1 MLFKGKE
8 AADKIVSGLLE
19 ENLEGLT
26 LAVFHPLN
34 DGAAESYLKTKEKWL
49 KKINAKIEVVPVDEK
64 MTHDTFFSRL
74 DQLNK
79 DDSITGIMVELPLP
93 IKIPE
98 KELLTGINPLK
109 DVDAITYFNQGK
121 IFTSKNED
129 LIPCTSA
136 ASIKLLEHYRI
147 DFAGKNVLVIGR
159 SYIVG
164 LPLFK
169 LFLNRNATPTVAH
182 RGTSNLKYLIH
193 NADII
198 AVCAGTRGIVKSS
211 EVKDGA
217 SVVDV
222 GIHVTEEG
230 KVVGDMIIDLEN
242 EENRINY
249 SPVPGG
255 VGTVT
260 NAMMLNNLV
269 QCRKLQ
275 KKQA

>member
-1 MLFKGKE
+1 MLLKGKD
-8 AADKIVSGLLE
+8 AADVIVADLAE
-19 ENLEGLT
+19 ENLSGLT

-34 DGAAESYLKTKEKWL
+34 DGAAESYLRTKEKWL
-49 KKINAKIEVVPVDEK
+49 KKIDAKIEVVPVDGN
-64 MTHDTFFSRL
+64 MTSDEFFRKL
-74 DQLNK
+74 ELLNNAS
-79 DDSITGIMVELPLP
+79 SITGIMVELPLP

-98 KELLTGINPLK
+98 TELLTRINPLK

-129 LIPCTSA
+129 LIPCTAA
-136 ASIKLLEHYRI
+136 ASIKLLEHYRT

-182 RGTSNLKYLIH
+182 RGTSDLKNLIH
-193 NADII
+193 NADIVAI
-198 AVCAGTRGIVKSS
+198 CTGTRGIVKSS
-211 EVKDGA
+211 EIKDGA

-222 GIHVTEEG
+222 GIHVTEDG
-230 KVVGDMIIDLEN
+230 KVVGDMILDQEN

-260 NAMMLNNLV
+260 NAMMLHNLV

-275 KKQA
+275 LQK

>member
-1 MLFKGKE
+1 MLLKGKN
-8 AADKIVSGLLE
+8 AADGIVSKLLE
-19 ENLEGLT
+19 DDLTALT

-49 KKINAKIEVVPVDEK
+49 KKINAKIEVVPVDDK
-64 MTHDTFFSRL
+64 MTHDAFFSKL
-74 DQLNK
+74 ELLNN
-79 DDSITGIMVELPLP
+79 DSSITGIMVELPLP

-98 KELLTGINPLK
+98 KELLTAINPLK
-109 DVDAITYFNQGK
+109 DVDGITYFNQGR
-121 IFTSKNED
+121 IFTSKEES

-182 RGTSNLKYLIH
+182 RGTSNLKDLIH

-211 EVKDGA
+211 DVKDGA
-217 SVVDV
+217 IVTDV

-230 KVVGDMIIDLEN
+230 KVVGDMIIDNEN
-242 EENRINY
+242 EENRISY

-260 NAMMLNNLV
+260 NAMLLSNLV

-275 KKQA
+275 LKK

>member
-1 MLFKGKE
+1 MLFKGKD
-8 AADKIVSGLLE
+8 AADGIVSKLAE
-19 ENLEGLT
+19 EDLAGLT

-49 KKINAKIEVVPVDEK
+49 KKINANIEVVPVDGN
-64 MTHDTFFSRL
+64 MTQDEFFRRL
-74 DQLNK
+74 EQLNN
-79 DDSITGIMVELPLP
+79 DPSITGIMVELPLP

-98 KELLTGINPLK
+98 KELLTKINPLK

-129 LIPCTSA
+129 LIPCTAA

-147 DFAGKNVLVIGR
+147 DLAGKNVLVIGR

-182 RGTSNLKYLIH
+182 RGTSDLKNLIH
-193 NADII
+193 NADVVAI
-198 AVCAGTRGIVKSS
+198 CAGTRGIVRSS

-217 SVVDV
+217 NVVDV
-222 GIHVTEEG
+222 GIHVTDEG
-230 KVVGDMIIDLEN
+230 KVVGDMIIDQEN
-242 EENRINY
+242 EETRINY

-260 NAMMLNNLV
+260 NAMMLHNLV

-275 KKQA
+275 LEK

>member
-1 MLFKGKE
+1 MLLKGKD
-8 AADKIVSGLLE
+8 AADGIVSKLVE
-19 ENLEGLT
+19 EDLSNLT
-26 LAVFHPLN
+26 LAVFHPMN
-34 DGAAESYLKTKEKWL
+34 DAAAESYLKTKEKWL
-49 KKINAKIEVVPVDEK
+49 KKIDANIEVVPVDEK
-64 MTHDTFFSRL
+64 MTQDEFFRKL
-74 DQLNK
+74 ELLNN
-79 DDSITGIMVELPLP
+79 DSSITGIMVELPLP

-98 KELLTGINPLK
+98 KELLTRINPLK

-129 LIPCTSA
+129 LIPCTAA

-147 DFAGKNVLVIGR
+147 DLAGKNVLVIGR

-182 RGTSNLKYLIH
+182 RGTSDLKNLIH
-193 NADII
+193 NADVVAI
-198 AVCAGTRGIVKSS
+198 CAGTRGIVRSS

-217 SVVDV
+217 NVVDV
-222 GIHVTEEG
+222 GIHVTDEG
-230 KVVGDMIIDLEN
+230 KVVGDMIIDQEN
-242 EENRINY
+242 EETRINY

-260 NAMMLNNLV
+260 NAMMLHNLV

-275 KKQA
+275 LEK

>member
-1 MLFKGKE
+1 MLFKGKD
-8 AADKIVSGLLE
+8 AADGIVSKLLE
-19 ENLEGLT
+19 EDLSGLT
-26 LAVFHPLN
+26 LAVFHPLG

-49 KKINAKIEVVPVDEK
+49 KKINAGIEVVPVDEK
-64 MTHDTFFSRL
+64 MTPDAFFSRL
-74 DQLNK
+74 EQLNK
-79 DDSITGIMVELPLP
+79 DSSITGIMVELPLP
-93 IKIPE
+93 LKISE
-98 KELLTGINPLK
+98 TELLTGINPLK

-147 DFAGKNVLVIGR
+147 NFAGKNVLVIGR

-169 LFLNRNATPTVAH
+169 LFLNRNATPAVAH
-182 RGTSNLKYLIH
+182 RGTSNLKDLIH
-193 NADII
+193 NADIV

-211 EVKDGA
+211 EIKDGA
-217 SVVDV
+217 SIVDV
-222 GIHVTEEG
+222 GIHVTEDG
-230 KVVGDMIIDLEN
+230 KVVGDMIIDQEN
-242 EENRINY
+242 EESRINY

-260 NAMMLNNLV
+260 NAMMLYNLV

-275 KKQA
+275 KK

>member
-1 MLFKGKE
+1 MLLKGKD
-8 AADKIVSGLLE
+8 AAEKIVSGLLNE
-19 ENLEGLT
+19 DLSNLT

-64 MTHDTFFSRL
+64 MTRDDFFRRL
-74 DQLNK
+74 DMLNK
-79 DDSITGIMVELPLP
+79 DASITGIMVELPLP
-93 IKIPE
+93 IKISE

-109 DVDAITYFNQGK
+109 DVDAITCFNQGK

-129 LIPCTSA
+129 LIPCTAA

-169 LFLNRNATPTVAH
+169 LFLNRNATPAVAH
-182 RGTSNLKYLIH
+182 RGTSNLKDLIH
-193 NADII
+193 DADII

-217 SVVDV
+217 VVADV
-222 GIHVTEEG
+222 GIHVTEDG
-230 KVVGDMIIDLEN
+230 KVAGDMIIDREN
-242 EENRINY
+242 EENRISY

-260 NAMMLNNLV
+260 NAMMLHNLV
-269 QCRKLQ
+269 KCKKLQ
-275 KKQA
+275 QN

>member
-8 AADKIVSGLLE
+8 TADKIVSGLLE
-19 ENLEGLT
+19 EDISNLT

-64 MTHDTFFSRL
+64 MTHDDFFRRL

-79 DDSITGIMVELPLP
+79 DASITGIMVELPLP
-93 IKIPE
+93 VKIPE

-169 LFLNRNATPTVAH
+169 LFLNRNATPAVAH
-182 RGTSNLKYLIH
+182 RGTSNLKNLIR
-193 NADII
+193 NADIV

-211 EVKDGA
+211 EIKDGA

-230 KVVGDMIIDLEN
+230 KVTGDMIIDSEN
-242 EENRINY
+242 EESRINY

-260 NAMMLNNLV
+260 NAMMLHNLV
-269 QCRKLQ
+269 QC
-275 KKQA
+275 KKNQ

>member
-1 MLFKGKE
+1 MLLKGKE
-8 AADKIVSGLLE
+8 AADGIVSELLNE
-19 ENLEGLT
+19 DLSNLT

-64 MTHDTFFSRL
+64 MTQDEFFRKL
-74 DQLNK
+74 EILNK
-79 DDSITGIMVELPLP
+79 DTSITGIMVELPLP

-98 KELLTGINPLK
+98 KELLTRINPLK
-109 DVDAITYFNQGK
+109 DVDGITYFNQGR
-121 IFTSKNED
+121 IFTSRNEE
-129 LIPCTSA
+129 LIPCTAA

-147 DFAGKNVLVIGR
+147 EFAGKNVVVIGR

-169 LFLNRNATPTVAH
+169 LFLNRNSTPAVAH
-182 RGTSNLKYLIH
+182 RGTSNLKNLIQ
-193 NADII
+193 NADIVAI
-198 AVCAGTRGIVKSS
+198 CAGTRGIVKSS
-211 EVKDGA
+211 EIKDCA

-222 GIHVTEEG
+222 GIHVTEDG
-230 KVVGDMIIDLEN
+230 KVVGDMIIDQEN

-260 NAMMLNNLV
+260 NAMMLKNLV
-269 QCRKLQ
+269 QCRKMQ
-275 KKQA
+275 

>member
-1 MLFKGKE
+1 MLLKGKD
-8 AADKIVSGLLE
+8 AADVLVSEILSE
-19 ENLEGLT
+19 DISNLT

-64 MTHDTFFSRL
+64 MTHDEFFRRL

-79 DDSITGIMVELPLP
+79 DASITGIMVELPLP
-93 IKIPE
+93 IKISE
-98 KELLTGINPLK
+98 KELLTSINPFK

-182 RGTSNLKYLIH
+182 RGTSNLKNLIR
-193 NADII
+193 NADIV

-211 EVKDGA
+211 EIKDGA

-222 GIHVTEEG
+222 GIHVTEDG
-230 KVVGDMIIDLEN
+230 KVVGDMIIDQEN

-260 NAMMLNNLV
+260 NAMMLHNLV
-269 QCRKLQ
+269 QCRKNQ
-275 KKQA
+275 

>member
-1 MLFKGKE
+1 MLLKGKG
-8 AADKIVSGLLE
+8 AADRIVSELLNE
-19 ENLEGLT
+19 DLSNLT

-64 MTHDTFFSRL
+64 MTHDGFFRKL
-74 DQLNK
+74 DILNK
-79 DDSITGIMVELPLP
+79 DASITGIMVELPLP
-93 IKIPE
+93 IKIQE

-109 DVDAITYFNQGK
+109 DVDGITFYNQGK

-147 DFAGKNVLVIGR
+147 DFAGKNTLIIGR

-182 RGTSNLKYLIH
+182 RGTSNLKDLIH
-193 NADII
+193 NADIV

-211 EVKDGA
+211 EIKDGA

-230 KVVGDMIIDLEN
+230 KVVGDMIIDREN

-260 NAMMLNNLV
+260 NAMMLHNLV
-269 QCRKLQ
+269 KCRKLQ
-275 KKQA
+275 QN

>member
-1 MLFKGKE
+1 MLLKGKD
-8 AADKIVSGLLE
+8 AAEKIVSGLLNE
-19 ENLEGLT
+19 DLSNLT

-64 MTHDTFFSRL
+64 MTRDDFFRRL
-74 DQLNK
+74 DMLNK
-79 DDSITGIMVELPLP
+79 DASITGIMVELPLP
-93 IKIPE
+93 IKISE

-109 DVDAITYFNQGK
+109 DVDAITCFNQGK

-129 LIPCTSA
+129 LIPCTAA

-169 LFLNRNATPTVAH
+169 LFLNRNATPAVAH
-182 RGTSNLKYLIH
+182 RGTSNLKDLIH

-217 SVVDV
+217 VVADV
-222 GIHVTEEG
+222 GIHVTEDG
-230 KVVGDMIIDLEN
+230 KVAGDMIIDREN
-242 EENRINY
+242 EENRISY

-260 NAMMLNNLV
+260 NAMMLHNLV
-269 QCRKLQ
+269 KCKKLQ
-275 KKQA
+275 QN

>member
-8 AADKIVSGLLE
+8 AADGIVSELLNE
-19 ENLEGLT
+19 DLSNLT

-64 MTHDTFFSRL
+64 MTQDEFFRNL
-74 DQLNK
+74 EILNK
-79 DDSITGIMVELPLP
+79 DTSITGIMVELPLP
-93 IKIPE
+93 VKIPE
-98 KELLTGINPLK
+98 KELLTRINPFK
-109 DVDAITYFNQGK
+109 DVDGITYFNQGR
-121 IFTSKNED
+121 IFTSRNEE
-129 LIPCTSA
+129 LIPCTAA
-136 ASIKLLEHYRI
+136 ASIKLLAHYRI

-169 LFLNRNATPTVAH
+169 LFLNRNATPAVAH
-182 RGTSNLKYLIH
+182 RGTCNLQNMIH
-193 NADII
+193 NADIVAI
-198 AVCAGTRGIVKSS
+198 CAGTRGIVKSS
-211 EVKDGA
+211 EIKDGA

-222 GIHVTEEG
+222 GIHVTGEG
-230 KVVGDMIIDLEN
+230 KVVGDMIIDQEN

-260 NAMMLNNLV
+260 NAMMLHNLV

-275 KKQA
+275 NQTD

>member
-1 MLFKGKE
+1 MLLKGKD
-8 AADKIVSGLLE
+8 AADKIVSELLNE
-19 ENLEGLT
+19 DLSNLT

-64 MTHDTFFSRL
+64 MTHDEFFRRL
-74 DQLNK
+74 DILNK
-79 DDSITGIMVELPLP
+79 DTAITGIMVELPLP

-98 KELLTGINPLK
+98 RELLTAINPLK
-109 DVDAITYFNQGK
+109 DVDGITFYNQGK

-129 LIPCTSA
+129 LFPCTSA

-182 RGTSNLKYLIH
+182 RGTFNITELRH
-193 NADII
+193 HADII
-198 AVCAGTRGIVKSS
+198 AVCAGTRGIVRSS

-217 SVVDV
+217 VVADV

-230 KVVGDMIIDLEN
+230 KVVGDMIIDREN
-242 EENRINY
+242 EENRISY

-260 NAMMLNNLV
+260 NAMMLHNLV
-269 QCRKLQ
+269 KCRKLQ
-275 KKQA
+275 QN

>member
-1 MLFKGKE
+1 MLFKGKD
-8 AADKIVSGLLE
+8 AADGIVSKLAE
-19 ENLEGLT
+19 EDLAGLT

-49 KKINAKIEVVPVDEK
+49 KKINANIEVVPVDGN
-64 MTHDTFFSRL
+64 MTQDEFFRRL
-74 DQLNK
+74 EQLNN
-79 DDSITGIMVELPLP
+79 DPSITGIMVELPLP

-98 KELLTGINPLK
+98 KELLTRINPLK

-129 LIPCTSA
+129 LIPCTAA

-182 RGTSNLKYLIH
+182 RGTSDLKNLIH

-198 AVCAGTRGIVKSS
+198 AICAGTRGIVRSS

-217 SVVDV
+217 SVIDV

-230 KVVGDMIIDLEN
+230 KVVGDMIIDREN
-242 EENRINY
+242 EEMRINY

-260 NAMMLNNLV
+260 NAMMLHNLV

-275 KKQA
+275 LQK

>member
-1 MLFKGKE
+1 MLLKGKE
-8 AADKIVSGLLE
+8 AADGIVSKLVE
-19 ENLEGLT
+19 EDLSGLT
-26 LAVFHPLN
+26 LAVFHPMN
-34 DGAAESYLKTKEKWL
+34 DAAAESYLKTKEKWL
-49 KKINAKIEVVPVDEK
+49 KKINAEIEVVPVDEK
-64 MTHDTFFSRL
+64 MTHDEFFRRL
-74 DQLNK
+74 GQLNN
-79 DDSITGIMVELPLP
+79 DPSITGIMVELPLP
-93 IKIPE
+93 VKIPE

-129 LIPCTSA
+129 LIPCTAA

-182 RGTSNLKYLIH
+182 RGTSNLKDLIH
-193 NADII
+193 NADIVAI
-198 AVCAGTRGIVKSS
+198 CAGTRGIVKSG

-217 SVVDV
+217 AVADV

-230 KVVGDMIIDLEN
+230 KVVGDMIIEGEN

-260 NAMMLNNLV
+260 NAMMLHNLV

-275 KKQA
+275 LQK

>member
-1 MLFKGKE
+1 MLFKGKD
-8 AADKIVSGLLE
+8 AADGIVSKLLE
-19 ENLEGLT
+19 EDLTGLT

-49 KKINAKIEVVPVDEK
+49 KKINAKIEVVPVDGN
-64 MTHDTFFSRL
+64 MTHDEFFHRL
-74 DQLNK
+74 ETLNK
-79 DDSITGIMVELPLP
+79 DVSITGIMVELPLP

-98 KELLTGINPLK
+98 KELLTAINPLK
-109 DVDAITYFNQGK
+109 DVDGITYFNQGR

-129 LIPCTSA
+129 LIPCTAA
-136 ASIKLLEHYRI
+136 ASIKLLEHYRT

-182 RGTSNLKYLIH
+182 RGTSNLKDLIH

-217 SVVDV
+217 VVADV
-222 GIHVTEEG
+222 GIHVTEDG
-230 KVVGDMIIDLEN
+230 KVVGDMIIDNEN
-242 EENRINY
+242 EENRISY

-260 NAMMLNNLV
+260 NAMLLSNLV

-275 KKQA
+275 LQK

>member
-1 MLFKGKE
+1 MLLKGKE
-8 AADKIVSGLLE
+8 AADKIVAELLNE
-19 ENLEGLT
+19 DLANLT

-49 KKINAKIEVVPVDEK
+49 KKINAKIEVVPVDAK
-64 MTHDTFFSRL
+64 MTQDEFFRKL
-74 DQLNK
+74 ETLNK
-79 DDSITGIMVELPLP
+79 DTSITGIMVELPLP
-93 IKIPE
+93 VKIPE
-98 KELLTGINPLK
+98 TELLTKINPFK
-109 DVDAITYFNQGK
+109 DVDGITYFNQGR

-129 LIPCTSA
+129 LIPCTAA
-136 ASIKLLEHYRI
+136 ASIKLLEHYRT
-147 DFAGKNVLVIGR
+147 DFAGKNVLIIGR

-169 LFLNRNATPTVAH
+169 LFLNRNATPAVAH
-182 RGTSNLKYLIH
+182 RGTSNLKDLIH
-193 NADII
+193 SADIVAI
-198 AVCAGTRGIVKSS
+198 CAGTRGIVKSS
-211 EVKDGA
+211 EIKDGA

-230 KVVGDMIIDLEN
+230 KVVGDMILDREN
-242 EENRINY
+242 EEERINY

-260 NAMMLNNLV
+260 NAMMLRNLV

-275 KKQA
+275 I

>member
-1 MLFKGKE
+1 MLLKGKE
-8 AADKIVSGLLE
+8 AADGIVSELLSE
-19 ENLEGLT
+19 DLSNLT

-34 DGAAESYLKTKEKWL
+34 DGAAESYLKTKDKWL

-64 MTHDTFFSRL
+64 MTQDEFFRKL
-74 DQLNK
+74 EILNK
-79 DDSITGIMVELPLP
+79 DTSITGIMVELPLP

-98 KELLTGINPLK
+98 KELLTRINPVK
-109 DVDAITYFNQGK
+109 DVDGITCFKQGR
-121 IFTSKNED
+121 IFTSRNEE
-129 LIPCTSA
+129 LIPCTAA

-147 DFAGKNVLVIGR
+147 EFAGKNVVVIGR

-169 LFLNRNATPTVAH
+169 LFLNRNSTPAVAH
-182 RGTSNLKYLIH
+182 RGTSNLKNLIQ
-193 NADII
+193 NADIVAI
-198 AVCAGTRGIVKSS
+198 CAGTRGIVKSS
-211 EVKDGA
+211 EIKDGA

-230 KVVGDMIIDLEN
+230 KVVGDMIIDQEN
-242 EENRINY
+242 EDARINY

-260 NAMMLNNLV
+260 NAMMLKNLV
-269 QCRKLQ
+269 QCRKMQ
-275 KKQA
+275 

>member
-1 MLFKGKE
+1 MLLKGKD
-8 AADKIVSGLLE
+8 AADVLVSEILSE
-19 ENLEGLT
+19 DISGLT

-64 MTHDTFFSRL
+64 TTHDEFFRKL
-74 DQLNK
+74 DLLNK
-79 DDSITGIMVELPLP
+79 DASITGIMVELPLP
-93 IKIPE
+93 IKIQE

-147 DFAGKNVLVIGR
+147 DFAGKNVLIIGR

-182 RGTSNLKYLIH
+182 RGTSNLRNLVQ
-193 NADII
+193 NADIV

-211 EVKDGA
+211 EIKDGA

-230 KVVGDMIIDLEN
+230 KVVGDMIIDGEN

-260 NAMMLNNLV
+260 NAMMLHNLV
-269 QCRKLQ
+269 WC
-275 KKQA
+275 KKNQ

>member
-1 MLFKGKE
+1 MLLKGKD
-8 AADKIVSGLLE
+8 AADGIVSKLLE
-19 ENLEGLT
+19 EDLSGLT

-49 KKINAKIEVVPVDEK
+49 KKIDAKIEVVPVDGN
-64 MTHDTFFSRL
+64 MTRDQFFHKL
-74 DQLNK
+74 ELLNK
-79 DDSITGIMVELPLP
+79 DSSITGIMVELPLP

-98 KELLTGINPLK
+98 KELLTKINPFK
-109 DVDAITYFNQGK
+109 DVDGITYFNQGK

-129 LIPCTSA
+129 LIPCTAA
-136 ASIKLLEHYRI
+136 ASIKLLEHHKI

-182 RGTSNLKYLIH
+182 RGTSNLKDLIH

-198 AVCAGTRGIVKSS
+198 AVCAGTRGIVRSS

-217 SVVDV
+217 AVADV
-222 GIHVTEEG
+222 GIHVTEDG
-230 KVVGDMIIDLEN
+230 KVVGDMIIDREN
-242 EENRINY
+242 EETRIDY

-260 NAMMLNNLV
+260 NAMMLHNLV
-269 QCRKLQ
+269 RCRQLQ
-275 KKQA
+275 L

>member
-1 MLFKGKE
+1 MLLKGKD

-19 ENLEGLT
+19 ENSEGLT

-49 KKINAKIEVVPVDEK
+49 KKIGAKIEVVPVDEK
-64 MTHDTFFSRL
+64 MTHDEFCRKMDL
-74 DQLNK
+74 LNK
-79 DDSITGIMVELPLP
+79 DSSITGIMVELPLP

-109 DVDAITYFNQGK
+109 DVDGITYFNQGK
-121 IFTSKNED
+121 IFTSKNEE
-129 LIPCTSA
+129 LIPCTAA

-147 DFAGKNVLVIGR
+147 DIAGKNVLVIGR

-182 RGTSNLKYLIH
+182 RGTSDLKNLIH

-198 AVCAGTRGIVKSS
+198 AVCAGTRGIVRSS
-211 EVKDGA
+211 EVKNGA
-217 SVVDV
+217 VVADV

-230 KVVGDMIIDLEN
+230 KVVGDMIIDGEN
-242 EENRINY
+242 EENRISY

-260 NAMMLNNLV
+260 NAMMLHNLI

-275 KKQA
+275 LQK

>member
-1 MLFKGKE
+1 MLLKGKD
-8 AADKIVSGLLE
+8 AADGIVADLAE
-19 ENLEGLT
+19 ENLSGLT

-34 DGAAESYLKTKEKWL
+34 NGAAESYLRTKEKWL
-49 KKINAKIEVVPVDEK
+49 KKIDAKIEVVPVDGN
-64 MTHDTFFSRL
+64 MTSDEFFRKL
-74 DQLNK
+74 ELLNNAS
-79 DDSITGIMVELPLP
+79 SITGIMVELPLP

-98 KELLTGINPLK
+98 TELLTRINPLK

-129 LIPCTSA
+129 LIPCTAA
-136 ASIKLLEHYRI
+136 ASIKLLEHYRT

-182 RGTSNLKYLIH
+182 RGTSDLKNLIH
-193 NADII
+193 NADIVAI
-198 AVCAGTRGIVKSS
+198 CAGTRGIVKSS
-211 EVKDGA
+211 EIKDGA

-222 GIHVTEEG
+222 GIHVTEDG
-230 KVVGDMIIDLEN
+230 KVVGDMILDQEN

-260 NAMMLNNLV
+260 NAMMLHNLV

-275 KKQA
+275 LQK

>member
-1 MLFKGKE
+1 MLLKGKD
-8 AADKIVSGLLE
+8 AADGIVSKLVE
-19 ENLEGLT
+19 EDLSELT

-49 KKINAKIEVVPVDEK
+49 KKIDAKIEVVPVDGK
-64 MTHDTFFSRL
+64 MTNDEFFRKL
-74 DQLNK
+74 ELLNK
-79 DDSITGIMVELPLP
+79 DSSIAGIMVELPLP

-98 KELLTGINPLK
+98 TELLTKINPLK
-109 DVDAITYFNQGK
+109 DVDGITYFNQGK

-129 LIPCTSA
+129 LIPCTAA
-136 ASIKLLEHYRI
+136 ASIKLLEHYQI

-182 RGTSNLKYLIH
+182 RGTSNLKDLIH
-193 NADII
+193 HADIV

-211 EVKDGA
+211 EIKDGA
-217 SVVDV
+217 SIVDV
-222 GIHVTEEG
+222 GIHVTGEG
-230 KVVGDMIIDLEN
+230 KIAGDMILDQED
-242 EENRINY
+242 EETRINY

-255 VGTVT
+255 VGIVT
-260 NAMMLNNLV
+260 NAMMLHNLV
-269 QCRKLQ
+269 KCRMLQLQ
-275 KKQA
+275 K

>member
-1 MLFKGKE
+1 MLFKGKD
-8 AADKIVSGLLE
+8 AADGIVSKLAE
-19 ENLEGLT
+19 EDLAGLT

-49 KKINAKIEVVPVDEK
+49 KKINANIEVVPVDGN
-64 MTHDTFFSRL
+64 MTQDEFFRRL
-74 DQLNK
+74 EQLNN
-79 DDSITGIMVELPLP
+79 DPSITGIMVELPLP

-98 KELLTGINPLK
+98 KELLTKINPLK

-129 LIPCTSA
+129 LIPCTAA

-147 DFAGKNVLVIGR
+147 DLAGKNVLVIGR

-182 RGTSNLKYLIH
+182 RGTSDLKNLIH
-193 NADII
+193 NADVVAI
-198 AVCAGTRGIVKSS
+198 CAGTRGIVRSS
-211 EVKDGA
+211 EVKYGA
-217 SVVDV
+217 NVVDV
-222 GIHVTEEG
+222 GIHVTDEG
-230 KVVGDMIIDLEN
+230 KVVGDMIIDQEN
-242 EENRINY
+242 EETRINY

-260 NAMMLNNLV
+260 NAMMLHNLV

-275 KKQA
+275 LEK

>member
-1 MLFKGKE
+1 MLFKGKD
-8 AADKIVSGLLE
+8 AADGIVSKLAE
-19 ENLEGLT
+19 EDLAGLT

-49 KKINAKIEVVPVDEK
+49 KKINANIEVVPVDGN
-64 MTHDTFFSRL
+64 MTQDEFFRRL
-74 DQLNK
+74 EQLNN
-79 DDSITGIMVELPLP
+79 DPSITGIMVELPLP

-98 KELLTGINPLK
+98 KELLTRINPLK

-129 LIPCTSA
+129 LIPCTAA

-182 RGTSNLKYLIH
+182 RGTSDLKNLIH
-193 NADII
+193 NADIVAI
-198 AVCAGTRGIVKSS
+198 CAGTRGIVISS

-217 SVVDV
+217 SVIDV

-230 KVVGDMIIDLEN
+230 KVVGDMIIDREN
-242 EENRINY
+242 EEMRINY

-260 NAMMLNNLV
+260 NAMMLHNLV

-275 KKQA
+275 LQK

>member
-1 MLFKGKE
+1 MLFKGKD
-8 AADKIVSGLLE
+8 AADGIVLKLAE
-19 ENLEGLT
+19 EDLAGLT

-49 KKINAKIEVVPVDEK
+49 KKINANIEVVPVDGN
-64 MTHDTFFSRL
+64 MTQDEFFRRL
-74 DQLNK
+74 EQLNN
-79 DDSITGIMVELPLP
+79 DPSITGIMVELPLP

-98 KELLTGINPLK
+98 KELLTRINPLK

-129 LIPCTSA
+129 LIPCTAA

-182 RGTSNLKYLIH
+182 RGTSDHKNLIH
-193 NADII
+193 NADIVAI
-198 AVCAGTRGIVKSS
+198 CAGTRGIVISS

-217 SVVDV
+217 SVIDV

-230 KVVGDMIIDLEN
+230 KVVGDMIIDREN
-242 EENRINY
+242 EEMRINY

-260 NAMMLNNLV
+260 NAMMLHNLV

-275 KKQA
+275 LQK